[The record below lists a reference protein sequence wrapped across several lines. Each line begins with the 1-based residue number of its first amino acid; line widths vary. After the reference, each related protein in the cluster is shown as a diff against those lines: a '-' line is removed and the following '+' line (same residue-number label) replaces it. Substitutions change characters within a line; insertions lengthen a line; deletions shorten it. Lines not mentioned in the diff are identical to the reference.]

1 MMSDS
6 QLENL
11 LAQRQATEREIV
23 DVDEPMVKLVIFS
36 LAERYFAFQGGAIRE
51 VLPGSEPVY
60 FVPGMPPSVEGVMNV
75 RGDIESV
82 ISLHALLQLSGQ
94 AESQVR
100 SSILLGQG
108 DQMHSGLRV
117 DQLLDVVDVVQ
128 SQIQEP
134 PESLP
139 AHLQPFVTGLLQFK
153 DKAVALL
160 DLDAVFAAWK
170 RGQG

>member
-6 QLENL
+6 QLDSL
-11 LAQRQATEREIV
+11 LAQRQATDREIV
-23 DVDEPMVKLVIFS
+23 DVDEPTVKLVIFS
-36 LAERYFAFQGGAIRE
+36 LDERYFAFSGVAIRE

-82 ISLHALLQLSGQ
+82 IGLYSLLQLSGRI
-94 AESQVR
+94 ENTSR
-100 SSILLGQG
+100 SSILLGRG
-108 DQMHSGLRV
+108 GQMHSGLRV

-153 DKAVALL
+153 GKAVALL
-160 DLDAVFAAWK
+160 DLDAVFTAWK